1 MMKRMKKLAVLLAV
15 LMLVSALSGTL
26 ALAATYKSGTYTGS
40 AKGFGGTVTATVK
53 IQGDKIVS
61 ITAKGDKET
70 AGVGSV
76 AIAKLPAAMVSAQKA
91 NVDAVSGA
99 TTTSKALISAVN
111 SALKKARSAAAAEAQ
126 TAAKNELKDGTY
138 AVEVNG
144 RNGWMTVETTFKD
157 QKIDKVEVKD
167 NRETEVFAADAI
179 EKVPAAV
186 VANNSV
192 NVDVVTGASVTSNA
206 ILSAVQQAITAAGG
220 DVEDYMAEVKKDRAK
235 NQTVKAD
242 VVVIGGGASGIMA
255 ATNAAEA
262 GAKVVLL
269 EKTAILGGASL
280 QSFAVLAYDTKAQLD
295 AKEDF
300 GKNKFIADWIVDKNW
315 RCDASVLRK
324 YIDNTGAAV
333 DYLSGHGFTLTP
345 FGGATATAF
354 MLPGYAT
361 RRPAYEKMLE
371 DSVVKGG
378 GSIYLDTTGKKLLTD
393 SSGSVV
399 GVEAIRKDGSKL
411 TVKADSVVIATGGF
425 AGDKAWVEEVSG
437 FGGVNGNLG
446 GNIGEG
452 LKMAWEVGAQKPLLF
467 GGMMLHQ
474 TLAKANLKGFPY
486 FETRMPMIL
495 TYVPSLLN
503 VNTKGARFRDEA
515 ATLNAVAAANTSAF
529 SGPYHYVV
537 LSKKVVDN
545 LVSGGLNA
553 IGMDTSPG
561 MPPEYKPEFTNDD
574 PWTNAYQVLDA
585 MVEGGWGYKGDTL
598 EELAK
603 NAGMD
608 AATFVEA
615 YDTYNSMCKAGEDTL
630 FMKDSKYMIDMGEE
644 GPFYVVTAEINS
656 LGTLGG
662 LVINDKFMVLDGENT
677 PIGGLFA
684 VGVESEGV
692 LYNDTYVGSGAAM
705 SWAFTSGMLG
715 GREAAAYAADK

>member
-1 MMKRMKKLAVLLAV
+1 
-15 LMLVSALSGTL
+15 
-26 ALAATYKSGTYTGS
+26 
-40 AKGFGGTVTATVK
+40 
-53 IQGDKIVS
+53 
-61 ITAKGDKET
+61 
-70 AGVGSV
+70 
-76 AIAKLPAAMVSAQKA
+76 
-91 NVDAVSGA
+91 
-99 TTTSKALISAVN
+99 
-111 SALKKARSAAAAEAQ
+111 
-126 TAAKNELKDGTY
+126 
-138 AVEVNG
+138 
-144 RNGWMTVETTFKD
+144 
-157 QKIDKVEVKD
+157 
-167 NRETEVFAADAI
+167 
-179 EKVPAAV
+179 
-186 VANNSV
+186 
-192 NVDVVTGASVTSNA
+192 
-206 ILSAVQQAITAAGG
+206 
-220 DVEDYMAEVKKDRAK
+220 
-235 NQTVKAD
+235 
-242 VVVIGGGASGIMA
+242 
-255 ATNAAEA
+255 
-262 GAKVVLL
+262 
-269 EKTAILGGASL
+269 
-280 QSFAVLAYDTKAQLD
+280 
-295 AKEDF
+295 
-300 GKNKFIADWIVDKNW
+300 
-315 RCDASVLRK
+315 
-324 YIDNTGAAV
+324 
-333 DYLSGHGFTLTP
+333 
-345 FGGATATAF
+345 
-354 MLPGYAT
+354 
-361 RRPAYEKMLE
+361 
-371 DSVVKGG
+371 
-378 GSIYLDTTGKKLLTD
+378 
-393 SSGSVV
+393 
-399 GVEAIRKDGSKL
+399 
-411 TVKADSVVIATGGF
+411 
-425 AGDKAWVEEVSG
+425 
-437 FGGVNGNLG
+437 
-446 GNIGEG
+446 
-452 LKMAWEVGAQKPLLF
+452 
-467 GGMMLHQ
+467 MMLHQ

-503 VNTKGARFRDEA
+503 VNTKGDRFRDEA

-644 GPFYVVTAEINS
+644 GPFYVVAAEINS